1 MEIPREAL
9 CPYYQVC
16 FSGHDMRLALTS
28 IVGLIVPNHAVMV
41 WHRGKAKINRL
52 LGNAP
57 PGVPTVYES
66 TCRLPHEIVEMAIAH
81 LIGDRDALRACSL
94 TCRSWHAT
102 VVPYIYHTL
111 LLGEKQ
117 PGARFGKLWPLSKI
131 HKKCLT
137 HLVKEIRVRQRNGRP
152 GWFLPRA
159 FSSSD
164 LRYFSAFSS
173 VQTLK
178 TQRFNISRFI
188 PGIERYFEQF
198 SPTLRSISLSEP
210 KCHPP
215 PSQQLPY
222 FLSLFPNL
230 DDINISNPQE
240 HYVRTDPI
248 PSEELVPFSAPK
260 LRGELTL
267 YAFYLDETWT
277 YLISACGGLR
287 FRYMELCMDIGCAPI
302 LLGACAETLET
313 LRFSVTNDLSQ

>member
-1 MEIPREAL
+1 MEVPQEAP

-16 FSGHDMRLALTS
+16 FSGHYMRLVLTS
-28 IVGLIVPNHAVMV
+28 IVGLIVPNRAVMV

-66 TCRLPHEIVEMAIAH
+66 TCRLPHEIVEMVIAH
-81 LIGDRDALRACSL
+81 LPGDRDALRACSL
-94 TCRSWHAT
+94 TCHSWYAT
-102 VVPYIYHTL
+102 VVPYIHHTL
-111 LLGEKQ
+111 LLGDKQ
-117 PGARFGKLWPLSKI
+117 PGTPFGGLRPLSKM
-131 HKKCLT
+131 HKNGLT
-137 HLVKEIRVRQRNGRP
+137 HLVKEIRVRQWNGRP

-178 TQRFNISRFI
+178 IQQFDINRFI
-188 PGIERYFEQF
+188 PGIKRYFEQF
-198 SPTLRSISLSEP
+198 SPTLRSISLSAP
-210 KCHPP
+210 TCRPL
-215 PSQQLPY
+215 QQLPY

-230 DDINISNPQE
+230 DDIDISNPQQP
-240 HYVRTDPI
+240 YGPMDPI